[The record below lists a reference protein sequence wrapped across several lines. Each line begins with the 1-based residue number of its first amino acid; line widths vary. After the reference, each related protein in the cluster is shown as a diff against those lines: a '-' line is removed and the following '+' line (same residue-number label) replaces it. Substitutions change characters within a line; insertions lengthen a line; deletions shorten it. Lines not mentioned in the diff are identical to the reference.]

1 MTENERRLADMIV
14 NLEKYVAE
22 ACEYMKTN
30 FDVNSRYDDA
40 TMTLSLYVTNVN
52 NALQVLA
59 AREYLEREH
68 PVLFCMLDSSRND
81 NDNE

>member
-59 AREYLEREH
+59 AREYLEINY
-68 PVLFCMLDSSRND
+68 PVLYCMLDSSCND

>member
-30 FDVNSRYDDA
+30 FDVDSWYDDA
-40 TMTLSLYVTNVN
+40 TKTLHLYVKNVN

>member
-1 MTENERRLADMIV
+1 MTENERRLAHMIV

-30 FDVNSRYDDA
+30 FDVDSQYDAA
-40 TMTLSLYVTNVN
+40 TTTLRLYVKNVN

-68 PVLFCMLDSSRND
+68 PVLFCMLDSSCND

>member
-1 MTENERRLADMIV
+1 MITLAPSSERW
-14 NLEKYVAE
+14 
-22 ACEYMKTN
+22 CP
-30 FDVNSRYDDA
+30 DA
-40 TMTLSLYVTNVN
+40 ATTTLRLYVKNVN

-68 PVLFCMLDSSRND
+68 PVLFCMLDSSCND

>member
-1 MTENERRLADMIV
+1 MTENERRRAHLIV
-14 NLEKYVAE
+14 NLEKHVAE

-30 FDVNSRYDDA
+30 FDVDSQYDAA
-40 TMTLSLYVTNVN
+40 TTTLRLYVKNVN

-59 AREYLEREH
+59 AREYLARAH
-68 PVLFCMLDSSRND
+68 PVLFCMLDSSCND

>member
-1 MTENERRLADMIV
+1 MTENERRFADMIV

-22 ACEYMKTN
+22 VREYIKTN
-30 FDVNSRYDDA
+30 FDVDSHYDA
-40 TMTLSLYVTNVN
+40 STLTLRLYVTNVN

-59 AREYLEREH
+59 AGEYLEINY
-68 PVLFCMLDSSRND
+68 PVLYCMLDSSCND